1 MNSVTHIAMQRI
13 VLKKQTRRSSH
24 LPFSIC
30 RSLFRVHV
38 RAKKGFLTH
47 HSPHLGDMHD

>member
-1 MNSVTHIAMQRI
+1 MNLVTHIAMQRI

-24 LPFSIC
+24 LPFSIY

-38 RAKKGFLTH
+38 RAKKGIHTH